1 MLKKKKGEKLDITA
15 EGFSSRDQLMGILTN
30 SIDDVFIILSGDDC
44 TAEYVSP
51 NVERVLGVPVKE
63 VEKNIA
69 NLGKAKYMDDKEIT
83 YQTIKEIEIGSSL
96 SHVVG
101 REHKRTK
108 DSQPVQEYFP
118 CQYVARHTHAYE
130 YHCRALHAVAEGYGR
145 HC

>member
-63 VEKNIA
+63 IEKNIA
-69 NLGKAKYMDDKEIT
+69 NLGKAK
-83 YQTIKEIEIGSSL
+83 
-96 SHVVG
+96 
-101 REHKRTK
+101 
-108 DSQPVQEYFP
+108 
-118 CQYVARHTHAYE
+118 
-130 YHCRALHAVAEGYGR
+130 
-145 HC
+145 

>member
-63 VEKNIA
+63 IEKNIA
-69 NLGKAKYMDDKEIT
+69 KKGESLFRIDASEILP
-83 YQTIKEIEIGSSL
+83 IWSI
-96 SHVVG
+96 
-101 REHKRTK
+101 
-108 DSQPVQEYFP
+108 
-118 CQYVARHTHAYE
+118 A
-130 YHCRALHAVAEGYGR
+130 
-145 HC
+145 